1 MLDYSQLPGLI
12 AERFFFVLDVD
23 KDLYLNQKEFLNG
36 MLNFYCS
43 SFDQKLKLVFDMY
56 DFDQDGMI
64 TKVDITTI
72 ISCMPVAQN
81 NRIRSEGKY
90 TAEGGGAQNFQER
103 VDTLDEMFK
112 ILDICFGKDEK
123 IGFQRFVKITE
134 EISSD
139 MVLSVLGILRERLP
153 CSENYWRYRR
163 NFELSI

>member
-1 MLDYSQLPGLI
+1 
-12 AERFFFVLDVD
+12 
-23 KDLYLNQKEFLNG
+23 

-81 NRIRSEGKY
+81 NRIRSEGKF
-90 TAEGGGAQNFQER
+90 TTEGGGAQNFQER

-112 ILDICFGKDEK
+112 ILDMCFGKDEK
-123 IGFQRFVKITE
+123 IGF
-134 EISSD
+134 
-139 MVLSVLGILRERLP
+139 
-153 CSENYWRYRR
+153 
-163 NFELSI
+163 